1 MLPFAGGWPELKFAI
16 AMDSASFHHSEGM
29 NEMCRDVG
37 VKQLYMGLYSPNFN
51 LIEKFIQES
60 FAELKR
66 IVKRRTQ

>member
-1 MLPFAGGWPELKFAI
+1 
-16 AMDSASFHHSEGM
+16 M